1 MSSIS
6 ILIFFLTQTHLGI
19 LRTSMFIIRSAS
31 ELDILNLKKS
41 SPLFLMKDHLLGTKY
56 NKKGFLF
63 GYNPFVNDLE
73 CPLSMKTAI
82 RPFFANNHD
91 GKLYKIDASYIK
103 ISENQ
108 IQHSILFLPLWLLYF
123 YRCLSL
129 VIQAEGATEGF
140 KLSKT
145 YYS

>member
-1 MSSIS
+1 
-6 ILIFFLTQTHLGI
+6 
-19 LRTSMFIIRSAS
+19 
-31 ELDILNLKKS
+31 
-41 SPLFLMKDHLLGTKY
+41 MKDHLLGTKY

-63 GYNPFVNDLE
+63 GYNPFVKDLE
-73 CPLSMKTAI
+73 CPLSMETAI

-123 YRCLSL
+123 YRCFSL
-129 VIQAEGATEGF
+129 EIKVEGGTEGF

>member
-6 ILIFFLTQTHLGI
+6 ILIFLTQTHLGSS
-19 LRTSMFIIRSAS
+19 RTSMLIIRSTS
-31 ELDILNLKKS
+31 ELDIINLKKS
-41 SPLFLMKDHLLGTKY
+41 HPLFLMKDHLLVTKY

-73 CPLSMKTAI
+73 CPFGIDTAI

-108 IQHSILFLPLWLLYF
+108 IRHSILFLPLGLLYF
-123 YRCLSL
+123 YSCFFLE
-129 VIQAEGATEGF
+129 IKAEGQTKGF
-140 KLSKT
+140 KLSKM

>member
-1 MSSIS
+1 
-6 ILIFFLTQTHLGI
+6 
-19 LRTSMFIIRSAS
+19 MFIFRSAS

>member
-6 ILIFFLTQTHLGI
+6 ILIFLTQTHLGI
-19 LRTSMFIIRSAS
+19 LRTSMFIFRFVS

-41 SPLFLMKDHLLGTKY
+41 SSLFLMKDHLLITKY

-123 YRCLSL
+123 YRCFSL
-129 VIQAEGATEGF
+129 EIKVEGGTEGF